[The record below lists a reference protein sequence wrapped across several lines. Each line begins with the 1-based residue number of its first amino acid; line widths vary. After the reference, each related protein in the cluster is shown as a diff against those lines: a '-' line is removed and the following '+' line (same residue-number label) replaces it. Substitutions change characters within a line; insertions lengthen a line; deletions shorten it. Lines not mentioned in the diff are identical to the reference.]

1 MRVLCIETSCDETA
15 VCLIEGGGDFGSS
28 FKFNV
33 LGNALYSQAKLH
45 EQYGGVFPNL
55 AKREHAKNLV
65 PLLSQ
70 IISDGG
76 KTEFDEQQL
85 HELLHRE
92 PELFEQ
98 LVTFFATHGRPE
110 IDCIAVTHGPGLE
123 RCLWVGVNFAK

>member
-1 MRVLCIETSCDETA
+1 MRVLGIETSCDETA
-15 VCLIEGGGDFGSS
+15 ICLIEGSGDFGSS
-28 FKFNV
+28 FRFNV

-70 IISDGG
+70 ILPDGG
-76 KTEFDEQQL
+76 KTDFDASQL
-85 HELLHRE
+85 RELLSRE

-98 LVTFFATHGRPE
+98 L
-110 IDCIAVTHGPGLE
+110 
-123 RCLWVGVNFAK
+123 

>member
-70 IISDGG
+70 IVREHGS
-76 KTEFDEQQL
+76 TNFDEQVL
-85 HELLHRE
+85 RELLHRE
-92 PELFEQ
+92 PELFE
-98 LVTFFATHGRPE
+98 LLSIFFKTHGKPD
-110 IDCIAVTHGPGLE
+110 IDCIAVTSGPGLE
-123 RCLWVGVNFAK
+123 PCLWVG